1 MSSHQVSHLEMIG
14 LVPVDVQSGLP
25 PKFVLAGCHEEAI
38 AAVHLE
44 FRKAKPAFAS
54 ASVSW
59 YVFEKPHG
67 VAPRRKESV

>member
-14 LVPVDVQSGLP
+14 LVPVDVQSLP
-25 PKFVLAGCHEEAI
+25 LKFVLARCHEEAI
-38 AAVHLE
+38 APVHLE